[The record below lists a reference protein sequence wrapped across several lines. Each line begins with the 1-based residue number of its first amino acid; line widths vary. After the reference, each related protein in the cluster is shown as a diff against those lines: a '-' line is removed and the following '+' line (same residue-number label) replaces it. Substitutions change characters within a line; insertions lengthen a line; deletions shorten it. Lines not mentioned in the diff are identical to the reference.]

1 MSAVDDSNENEMWAP
16 FGLMYPDGVKYP
28 PIAAHSTSC
37 FMRMC
42 QLSVIF
48 NQILIH
54 MYDPLQQNSEAEM
67 QECLIRQEAALKEW
81 WDDLPSFLKI
91 EASVLPPLSPPSHVV
106 TLK

>member
-1 MSAVDDSNENEMWAP
+1 MWSP
-16 FGLMYPDGVKYP
+16 FGLTYPEGVRYP
-28 PIAAHSTSC
+28 PIAAHSSSC
-37 FMRMC
+37 FTRMC

-67 QECLIRQEAALKEW
+67 RDCLVRQDAALKQW
-81 WDDLPSFLKI
+81 WEDLPQFLKL
-91 EASVLPPLSPPSHVV
+91 EAGMLPPLAPPSHVV

>member
-1 MSAVDDSNENEMWAP
+1 VDDSAEEELWIP
-16 FGLMYPDGVKYP
+16 FGLDVEGVQYP
-28 PIAAHSTSC
+28 PTPAHSTSC

-54 MYDPLQQNSEAEM
+54 MYDPLRQNTASEM
-67 QECLIRQEAALKEW
+67 QECLTRQEVAFREWWEDLPAALKM
-81 WDDLPSFLKI
+81 DTGNLPAL
-91 EASVLPPLSPPSHVV
+91 APPSHIV